1 VTDHPT
7 DAVHVQDEP
16 QRSRFEIRVGDQ
28 LAGFAVYH
36 LHGDV
41 ADFTHTEIAD
51 EFEGQGLGSKLI
63 RAALEET
70 RGAGRQVLPHCPFV
84 RAFIAKHPEYAD
96 LVPPD
101 ARPRFDL

>member
-1 VTDHPT
+1 MTD
-7 DAVHVQDEP
+7 DVSVHDEP
-16 QRSRFEIRVGDQ
+16 DHSRFAIRVGGE

-41 ADFTHTEIAD
+41 ADFTHTEIDGAY
-51 EFEGQGLGSKLI
+51 EGRGLGSRLI
-63 RAALEET
+63 RAALDDT
-70 RGAGRQVLPHCPFV
+70 RAAGRQVLPHCPFV

-96 LVPPD
+96 LVPAD